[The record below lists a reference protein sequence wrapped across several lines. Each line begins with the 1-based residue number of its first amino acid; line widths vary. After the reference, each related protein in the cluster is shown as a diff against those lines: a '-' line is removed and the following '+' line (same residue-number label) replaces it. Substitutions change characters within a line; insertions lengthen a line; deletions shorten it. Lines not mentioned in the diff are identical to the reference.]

1 MVKVSRLSVELLPA
15 HAHVPRLALVLAQ
28 VIQQLIAPLE
38 LGVAEVA
45 LVDHVLVGD
54 LDVAGQSGA
63 AEERLG
69 AVRARDQSEF
79 RVSVNVQAVRLQL

>member
-1 MVKVSRLSVELLPA
+1 
-15 HAHVPRLALVLAQ
+15 
-28 VIQQLIAPLE
+28 
-38 LGVAEVA
+38 
-45 LVDHVLVGD
+45 
-54 LDVAGQSGA
+54 VAGQSGA